1 MGLGYGLGLRVS
13 GLAAP
18 ELGMPTVRIVSVVLA
33 VAVEAAAAAAVE
45 LLLLL
50 LVAEAQVSTI
60 KVEAERLRG
69 TLRLFLLL
77 CIPSWIEAF
86 AAFTVR
92 SRFR

>member
-33 VAVEAAAAAAVE
+33 VAVEAAAAAVE
-45 LLLLL
+45 LLL

>member
-33 VAVEAAAAAAVE
+33 VAVEAAAAAVE